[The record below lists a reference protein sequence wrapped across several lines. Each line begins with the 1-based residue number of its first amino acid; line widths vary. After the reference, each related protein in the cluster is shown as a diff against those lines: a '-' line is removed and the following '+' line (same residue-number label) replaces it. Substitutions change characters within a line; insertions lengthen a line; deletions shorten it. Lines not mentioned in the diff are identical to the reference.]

1 MSLESILADLV
12 VAVNKNTEAA
22 QANNNLLARA
32 LATNVPAAPTTA
44 DAAPAVEAPAKAP
57 KAAKAAKAAAPAPA
71 PAPVAETPAPA
82 PAAETPPPAPVAE
95 TPAAVVAPEVTQ
107 QDIIDLATEVLNAN
121 GKDTAPLVALSEKF
135 KIKRIRDID
144 AARMGA
150 MKTELLALLA
160 SAKAV

>member
-12 VAVNKNTEAA
+12 VAVNQNTEAA
-22 QANNNLLARA
+22 KANNALLARA
-32 LATNVPAAPTTA
+32 LATNVPATPTTELV
-44 DAAPAVEAPAKAP
+44 AAPAVEAPAKAP
-57 KAAKAAKAAAPAPA
+57 KAPKAAKAAAPA

-82 PAAETPPPAPVAE
+82 PAAETPLPAPVVE

>member
-12 VAVNKNTEAA
+12 VAVNQNTEAA
-22 QANNNLLARA
+22 KANNALLARA

-57 KAAKAAKAAAPAPA
+57 KAPKAPKAAAPAT
-71 PAPVAETPAPA
+71 APVAETPAPA
-82 PAAETPPPAPVAE
+82 PAAETPPPAPVVE

-150 MKTELLALLA
+150 MKSELLALLA